1 MRKRL
6 EKIMTE
12 NIPKLKG
19 KEELMRLD
27 VTRIADDLQMDS
39 FDIVTLQV
47 VLEDNFGFVF
57 NPLEDDFEEIFQ
69 TMGNLEQFVRS
80 KYGVK

>member
-19 KEELMRLD
+19 KEELMGLD

-47 VLEDNFGFVF
+47 VLEDNFGFEF

-80 KYGVK
+80 KDGVK

>member
-1 MRKRL
+1 
-6 EKIMTE
+6 
-12 NIPKLKG
+12 
-19 KEELMRLD
+19 
-27 VTRIADDLQMDS
+27 MDS

-47 VLEDNFGFVF
+47 VLEDNFGFEF

>member
-1 MRKRL
+1 MERSEMRKRL

-47 VLEDNFGFVF
+47 VLEDNFGFEF

-69 TMGNLEQFVRS
+69 TMGNLEQFV
-80 KYGVK
+80 

>member
-1 MRKRL
+1 MEGRKLERSEMRKRL

-19 KEELMRLD
+19 KEELMGLD

-47 VLEDNFGFVF
+47 VLEDNFGFEF
-57 NPLEDDFEEIFQ
+57 NPL
-69 TMGNLEQFVRS
+69 GR
-80 KYGVK
+80 

>member
-19 KEELMRLD
+19 KEELMGLD

-47 VLEDNFGFVF
+47 VLEDNFGFEF

-69 TMGNLEQFVRS
+69 TMENLEQFVRS

>member
-19 KEELMRLD
+19 KEELMGLD

-47 VLEDNFGFVF
+47 VLEDNFGFEF

-69 TMGNLEQFVRS
+69 TMGNLEQFVRF